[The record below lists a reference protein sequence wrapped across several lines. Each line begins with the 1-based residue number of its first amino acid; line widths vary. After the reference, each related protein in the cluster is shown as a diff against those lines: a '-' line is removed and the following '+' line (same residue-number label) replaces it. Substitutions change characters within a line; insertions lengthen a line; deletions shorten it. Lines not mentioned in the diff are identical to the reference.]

1 MRIFRDT
8 ENNNLITESE
18 LRKEWDETDIETD
31 GDFEDY
37 ILDCTSKNGFLE
49 QVDSEVEKLIS
60 KYYNVNNHTITTRFY
75 KKDDSITD
83 MFSIKKIVNMEFVE
97 VGQSKNTKQN
107 KTLKTIIGT
116 AGFLLMIG
124 SVGAMENDAISLT
137 QGIIQDLIGFG
148 MLYWATRGI
157 KW

>member
-157 KW
+157 K